1 MTILLIIIMILNI
14 CIFLML
20 YFAFNNIIKSKK
32 LLFEKYS
39 NIFNSIVD
47 FDKNMINQSEELKN
61 IKENIEKLLNQENYI
76 PDLSSNKILDEWLN
90 GGGNNE

>member
-1 MTILLIIIMILNI
+1 MIILLIIIMILNI
-14 CIFLML
+14 CDFFIL
-20 YFAFNNIIKSKK
+20 YLAFKNIIKFKNF
-32 LLFEKYS
+32 LFEKYS

-47 FDKNMINQSEELKN
+47 FDKNIVNQSEELKD
-61 IKENIEKLLNQENYI
+61 IKEDLEKLLNQEDYI

>member
-1 MTILLIIIMILNI
+1 MIILLIIIMILNI
-14 CIFLML
+14 CNFLML
-20 YFAFNNIIKSKK
+20 YLAFRNIIKSKK
-32 LLFEKYS
+32 ILIKKYS

-47 FDKNMINQSEELKN
+47 FDKNIVNQSEELKC
-61 IKENIEKLLNQENYI
+61 IKEELEKLLNQENYI